1 MHLFIGYAVINE
13 ISILFCNPLK
23 LIALDMKMKQI
34 LLLMLLAVST
44 ASFAQK
50 KQKTAPANWFNLDP
64 KKNKVMGVSTERA
77 YEELL
82 KNKKSTTV
90 IVAVIDGGTDIYHE
104 DLKEVLW
111 VNSKEVAGNGV
122 DDDKNGY
129 VDDIYGW
136 NYIGGSDPMNNV
148 NEDTY
153 ELTRLYAKYYNNYGS
168 VSESELAPQRKAE
181 YNEYKRFKALY
192 EKELSKYQSPYMSYS
207 FLYKGI
213 VTLTESMGKSNP
225 TKAEVEAF
233 QPQSEMEKAMKE
245 QVLKIISKGLT
256 VSQAKDELKGALDY
270 FSKMIKFHLNTDFD
284 PRREIVQDD
293 YLNTS
298 DIKYGNN
305 NVKGPSAGH
314 GTHVAG
320 IIAASRNN
328 NIGMKGVA
336 DNVRIMTLRVVP
348 DGDERDKD
356 VANAIRYAA
365 DNGAKV
371 INMSFGKAYS
381 WNKKAVDDAVKYAL
395 SKDVL
400 LVHAAGNDAKNLET
414 GSNFPN
420 DFFEDSTGFAANW
433 IEVGA
438 SSWMKKKKLT
448 ADFSNYGQTR
458 VDLFAPGVDIYSTV
472 PDTNAYA
479 AYDGTSMASPV
490 TAGVASLLRSYY
502 PHLTAIQIK
511 AILLQSVTPVKHKV
525 YIPGSKKKIKMSKL
539 CVSGG
544 VVNAYKAIQL
554 AETYK

>member
-1 MHLFIGYAVINE
+1 
-13 ISILFCNPLK
+13 
-23 LIALDMKMKQI
+23 MKHFAFVV
-34 LLLMLLAVST
+34 LMLVSAFT
-44 ASFAQK
+44 FAQK
-50 KQKTAPANWFNLDP
+50 NKTAPANWFNLDP
-64 KKNKVMGVSTERA
+64 KQNKVMGVSTERT
-77 YEELL
+77 YTELL

-104 DLKEVLW
+104 DLKDVLW
-111 VNSKEVAGNGV
+111 INTKEIAGNGV

-129 VDDIYGW
+129 IDDIYGW
-136 NYIGGSDPMNNV
+136 NFIGGNDPMNNV

-153 ELTRLYAKYYNNYGS
+153 ELTRIYAKLKNKFES
-168 VSESELAPQRKAE
+168 VRENELAPQRQGE
-181 YNEYKRFKALY
+181 YNEYKRYKALY
-192 EKELSKYQSPYMSYS
+192 EKELSKYRSPYMTYT
-207 FLYKGI
+207 FVYKGI
-213 VTLTESMGKSNP
+213 VTITEQIGKEEP
-225 TKAEVEAF
+225 TKAELEAYV
-233 QPQSEMEKAMKE
+233 PKNDGEKVMKE
-245 QVLKIISKGLT
+245 QLLRIKSKGTSLKQT
-256 VSQAKDELKGALDY
+256 KDELKGAIDY
-270 FSKMIKFHLNTDFD
+270 FQKMIKFHLNTDFD
-284 PRREIVQDD
+284 PRKDIVQDD
-293 YLNTS
+293 YLNIS
-298 DIKYGNN
+298 DIRYGNN

-320 IIAASRNN
+320 IIAAVRNN

-414 GSNFPN
+414 ATNFPN
-420 DFFEDSTGFAANW
+420 DIFEDSTGIAANW

-448 ADFSNYGQTR
+448 ADFSNYGITR
-458 VDLFAPGVDIYSTV
+458 VDVFAPGVDVYSTV
-472 PDTNAYA
+472 PDSNAYE

-490 TAGVASLLRSYY
+490 TAGVAALLRSYY
-502 PHLTAIQIK
+502 PHLTAVQIK
-511 AILLQSVTPVKHKV
+511 AIIMQSVTPVKHKV
-525 YIPGSKKKIKMSKL
+525 YIPGSKKKTRMKEL

-544 VVNAYKAIQL
+544 VVNAYQAVQL
-554 AETYK
+554 AETFK